1 LESPKG
7 DYNSLSNIEQFV
19 EAIRRKGGQI
29 YLVGGPV
36 RDSLLEMTGPKDL
49 DIIVCK
55 LPIEELKVILNKY
68 GSVYLVGQ
76 SFGVIKFK
84 PFDSEDAFDIALPRK
99 EQSTGTGHRD
109 FEIDFDPWLP
119 IETDLGRR
127 DFTINAMAREYP
139 AGNIIDPYNGRTD
152 LANKTLRM
160 VSATSFPDDP
170 LRMLRG
176 IQFAAR
182 FDLAVEENT
191 LAAMVEYAPMVK
203 TVSPERIADEL
214 NKLLLKAKRPSV
226 GFRLMNQ
233 TGLLQ
238 HILPEL
244 AQAVGVTQPGGY
256 HRWDVFEHTLR
267 VIDYAPPKLIIR
279 LAALFHDS
287 GKPSTRVLID
297 TGATF
302 YGHDRASKKFA
313 EEALKRLRYSNEII
327 DQVCLLVHRH
337 MFSEAAGEKGIR
349 RLINKTG
356 PELIFDLIELR
367 RADTL
372 AQGMGQDPNAVDEY
386 KLKVEDEI
394 RKNSAFAIKDL
405 QINGNDIKESLELQE
420 GPLVGDILKELL
432 DKVLD
437 EPEINSREKLL
448 ELAREI
454 FRKRQLDF

>member
-1 LESPKG
+1 
-7 DYNSLSNIEQFV
+7 
-19 EAIRRKGGQI
+19 
-29 YLVGGPV
+29 VGGPV
-36 RDSLLEMTGPKDL
+36 RDSLLDNTGPKDL
-49 DIIVCK
+49 DLIVCK
-55 LPIEELKVILNKY
+55 LPIEELKIILNKY

-99 EQSTGTGHRD
+99 EQSTGAGHRD
-109 FEIDFDPWLP
+109 FTVDFDPLLP
-119 IETDLGRR
+119 IEIDLGRR

-139 AGNIIDPYNGRTD
+139 DGNIIDPYDGRAD
-152 LANKTLRM
+152 LADKILRM
-160 VSATSFPDDP
+160 VSPSSFPDDP

-182 FDLAVEENT
+182 FDLTVEENT
-191 LAAMVEYAPMVK
+191 LAAMIEYAPMVK
-203 TVSPERIADEL
+203 TISPERIADEL
-214 NKLLLKAKRPSV
+214 NKLLLKAKRPSF

-279 LAALFHDS
+279 LAALFHDC
-287 GKPSTRVLID
+287 GKPSTRVLTD

-302 YGHDRASKKFA
+302 YGHDRVSKKFA

-349 RLINKTG
+349 RLMNKTG
-356 PELIFDLIELR
+356 PDLIFDLIELR

-437 EPEINSREKLL
+437 EPEVNNREKLL